1 MDVRV
6 IARDGPEGAF
16 RFGDAHPAHLD
27 GVADVLWSYT
37 GPTTSPRKRILPS
50 ATLELLV
57 NLGDAYVAHAPDGD
71 RTLRRAWIAGVH
83 TASAVCTQPPRQD
96 VLGVR
101 LRPAAAAAV
110 LGVPVGEVAERIVD
124 LDDVIAR
131 GGSELA
137 ERCGA
142 ARSMEARL
150 RVLADWVQDRVRRAR
165 PIARPIVWATAEI
178 VRRGGAVPIAE
189 LREETGFSK
198 ARLVGGFR
206 EHVGVPPKV
215 YARLVRFRRVTELLQ
230 AGAVPLA
237 EVALAAGYYDQPHMT
252 SEFHALSG
260 FTPTAFLAARHPVGD
275 GTTASDPAD

>member
-1 MDVRV
+1 MHDDS
-6 IARDGPEGAF
+6 ARGAF
-16 RFGDAHPAHLD
+16 RFCETRPAHLD
-27 GVADVLWSYT
+27 GVADVLWHYE
-37 GPTTSPRKRILPS
+37 GPTAAVRKRILPG

-57 NLGDAYVAHAPDGD
+57 NLADPYVSHAPDGAA
-71 RTLRRAWIAGVH
+71 TLRRAWIGGVH
-83 TASAVCTQPPRQD
+83 TTPHVCTQPSRQR

-110 LGVPVGEVAERIVD
+110 LGIPVGAVAGRVVE
-124 LDDVIAR
+124 LDDIVA
-131 GGSELA
+131 GVGADLH

-150 RVLADWVQDRVRRAR
+150 RVLADWVQDRVRRAE
-165 PIARPIVWATAEI
+165 PVARPIVWATAEI

-189 LREETGFSK
+189 LREEIGFSK

-206 EHVGVPPKV
+206 EHVGVTPKV
-215 YARLVRFRRVTELLQ
+215 YARLVRFRRVTSLLQ
-230 AGAVPLA
+230 RGAAPLA

-260 FTPTAFLAARHPVGD
+260 FTPTAFLAARHPAGD
-275 GTTASDPAD
+275 GTTANDDAAG